1 MNIRLNQKIFFLFSF
16 FLASGFAIASS
27 IVGSNSKERELTKIP
42 YFHLNDGEVI
52 SQNGEPIL
60 INDNYSLSL
69 INLSVDGMEP
79 LELMSNYYAIQEV
92 LLLKDLHIEEMEH
105 KKFGQIKIQT
115 TNEKF
120 IKFQDFQL
128 PDQLRTLKL
137 FFQSKDSQN
146 LLENF
151 KTIDLRHKNKLA
163 IGYH

>member
-1 MNIRLNQKIFFLFSF
+1 MNIRLNQKIFFLLSF
-16 FLASGFAIASS
+16 VLSSGFATASS
-27 IVGSNSKERELTKIP
+27 IVGLNSKDRESTKIP
-42 YFHLNDGEVI
+42 YFYLNDDEVI
-52 SQNGEPIL
+52 SQNGESIVS
-60 INDNYSLSL
+60 NDNNFLSL
-69 INLSVDGMEP
+69 VNLSTAGKEP
-79 LELMSNYYAIQEV
+79 LRLMSNYYAIQEV

-115 TNEKF
+115 TNKKF

-146 LLENF
+146 LLKNF

-163 IGYH
+163 IGYY